1 MRFFQRLAL
10 GRRMRNKMIFYFLVI
25 AIVPLAITAFAAWW
39 SITASAQ
46 ESAVREM
53 QAIAKSS
60 SDTINEFF
68 NERASD
74 QLAWAELRVIKEG
87 IEIAEI
93 REDTAATLKEFVRA
107 YGTYHAIAL
116 TDLAG
121 KVLAASWPGLSGA
134 DLSALPAFKGA
145 VAGKLQ
151 VTDPS
156 FSKIVERIDPAS
168 KGWSSTLA
176 APVKIGDKVSGVL
189 VSFLRWKPLQDLMHA
204 VPVGKTGYVWVVN
217 SKQMVVLHKDPNR
230 YGQTVS
236 GPEINLPTL
245 DADIKAGKGSSFY
258 SFKNPQTGKLDT
270 KIAGI
275 VYPKGFGNFP
285 GLGWAVGA
293 AADRPELMG
302 YVDDVVINQTI
313 IGLVVVFLVIIAAI
327 LVTRSIV
334 RPIANLSQA
343 ITQVGENLD
352 LTVRAPVTT
361 KDETGVAAE
370 EFNTTLERVEEVMV
384 SVRSAMETLRA
395 SSAQVDELTRN
406 IVVNATAQA
415 ERARAVLDR
424 VAAMG
429 TTAGEVSQN
438 VAETHTS
445 AELTSGYLQRMAED
459 LQNMAKSAQDQDKQS
474 EEGDKIVDAMGET
487 ARTVSSRADEQF
499 SDAQLVS
506 DAVQRMAKDIEQV
519 AEGSRE
525 ATRQSEISDRFA
537 REGREAVEKVV
548 QGMRAIADSSEQIN
562 EIMVVISSIAEQTN
576 LLALNAAIEAARAG
590 EHGKGFA
597 VVADEVRKLAERTA
611 ESTNEI
617 GDLIKESNKRV
628 DEGEK
633 LAATSR
639 EALVQIQD
647 AVART
652 NQLIAAISEGTVR
665 QTQEARSV
673 QEAMER
679 LTADAQQIIGL
690 TAQQAERRGIAAG
703 IMGQL
708 RELSRL
714 ILDRAGSEVQVSAE
728 ATTQMSEVIARADNV
743 NKLTALQGE
752 RSAALQQIM
761 QEMADVATRNAD
773 AARNASATVGEL
785 DQLQNQLGALVQQFK
800 IGA

>member
-1 MRFFQRLAL
+1 MRIFERLAL
-10 GRRMRNKMIFYFLVI
+10 GRRMRNKMIFYFLAI
-25 AIVPLAITAFAAWW
+25 AIVPLGITAYFAYRT
-39 SITASAQ
+39 IVASAQ

-53 QAIAKSS
+53 TAIAKSA
-60 SDTINEFF
+60 SDTVNEFF

-74 QLAWAELRVIKEG
+74 QLAWSELRVIKEG
-87 IEIAEI
+87 VEIAEI

-107 YGTYHAIAL
+107 YGAYHAVAL
-116 TDLAG
+116 TDTAG

-134 DLSALPAFKGA
+134 DLSDLPAFKGA
-145 VAGKLQ
+145 LAGKLQ

-156 FSKIVERIDPAS
+156 FSKIVERIDPPS
-168 KGWSSTLA
+168 KGWSSALA
-176 APVKIGDKVSGVL
+176 APIKIGDRISGVL
-189 VSFLRWKPLQDLMHA
+189 ISFLRWQPIQDLMNA
-204 VPVGKTGYVWVVN
+204 VPVGKTGYVWVTN
-217 SKQMVVLHKDPNR
+217 KDRHVVIHPNPAL
-230 YGQTVS
+230 YNQTVS
-236 GPEINLPTL
+236 GPAINLPSL
-245 DADIKAGKGSSFY
+245 DTDIKARKSFSIY
-258 SFKNPQTGKLDT
+258 EFKNVKTGKLDH
-270 KIAGI
+270 KIVGI

-285 GLGWAVGA
+285 GLGWVVGA
-293 AADRPELMG
+293 GADKPELMG
-302 YVDDVVINQTI
+302 YVDEVVLEQTI
-313 IGLVVVFLVIIAAI
+313 IGLIVMLAVIIAAI

-334 RPIANLSQA
+334 RPIVHLSQA

-361 KDETGVAAE
+361 RDETGTAAQ

-384 SVRSAMETLRA
+384 SVRSATETLRA
-395 SSAQVDELTRN
+395 SSVQVDELTRN

-429 TTAGEVSQN
+429 ATAGEVSQN

-459 LQNMAKSAQDQDKQS
+459 LQNMAKSAQDQDRQS
-474 EEGDKIVDAMGET
+474 EEGNKIVDAMGET
-487 ARTVSSRADEQF
+487 ARTVSGRADEQF

-506 DAVQRMAKDIEQV
+506 QAVERMAKDIEQV

-690 TAQQAERRGIAAG
+690 TAQQAERRTLAAG

-714 ILDRAGSEVQVSAE
+714 ILERAGSEVQVSAE

-743 NKLTALQGE
+743 TKLTALQRE

-773 AARNASATVGEL
+773 AARTASATVGEL
-785 DQLQNQLGALVQQFK
+785 DQMQHQLGALVQQFK